1 MVCLCAA
8 ISQFQALMYG
18 SREVQFPARRPFP
31 HAEGQLRMRTYV
43 LHVRRASSA
52 CGDPAP
58 HAGVSSPCAETLLRM
73 RSRVCA
79 RREVHLR
86 MRSRVSAR
94 REVHLRMRRYTSPHA
109 EKCISACGA
118 GSPHAEKCTSARG
131 GIRLRT
137 PRSAS
142 PHAEQGLRTPRSAP
156 PHAEVYVSARREVH
170 LRMRSRVS
178 ARREVHLRMRR
189 YVSARRE
196 VHLRMRRHVSARR
209 EGHFRTRKTFARVR
223 GCVSARGERL
233 PACGAGSPHAENVC
247 PHAELAL
254 RMRRTLPACGAGSP
268 HAENVRPHA
277 ELALRMRKWASCGK
291 LHFSA
296 STLMTHSQ
304 ATVHAHTHTH
314 THACYQLQI
323 RWCQHHYNFHYKIVK
338 IYNNNI
344 ISSIIIWS
352 VRKLI

>member
-1 MVCLCAA
+1 M
-8 ISQFQALMYG
+8 
-18 SREVQFPARRPFP
+18 QFPARRPFP

-94 REVHLRMRRYTSPHA
+94 REVHLRMRRYV
-109 EKCISACGA
+109 
-118 GSPHAEKCTSARG
+118 SAR
-131 GIRLRT
+131 REVHLRM
-137 PRSAS
+137 R
-142 PHAEQGLRTPRSAP
+142 R
-156 PHAEVYVSARREVH
+156 YVSARREVH
-170 LRMRSRVS
+170 LRMRSR
-178 ARREVHLRMRR
+178 
-189 YVSARRE
+189 VSARRE

-247 PHAELAL
+247 PHAELVSA
-254 RMRRTLPACGAGSP
+254 RGERTSACGAGPP
-268 HAENVRPHA
+268 HAEMGVVREIALLGFHTFLIILYNVFI
-277 ELALRMRKWASCGK
+277 K
-291 LHFSA
+291 L
-296 STLMTHSQ
+296 
-304 ATVHAHTHTH
+304 
-314 THACYQLQI
+314 
-323 RWCQHHYNFHYKIVK
+323 
-338 IYNNNI
+338 
-344 ISSIIIWS
+344 
-352 VRKLI
+352 